1 MDLKSKNILLDRDHT
16 VAKITDVGLSR
27 GMTSSNKSFTPGTLE
42 YSAPEVLLGR
52 FCDGKADIFSY
63 GLVLWEIVTHEQPTR
78 GGVRDCRVP
87 QECPAEIDDLINR
100 CMHTDP
106 LERPTAKE
114 VCDIIITWRVRKE
127 LELREARTGQK
138 RSLSLE
144 VQAQRNSA
152 EM

>member
-1 MDLKSKNILLDRDHT
+1 
-16 VAKITDVGLSR
+16 
-27 GMTSSNKSFTPGTLE
+27 
-42 YSAPEVLLGR
+42 
-52 FCDGKADIFSY
+52 
-63 GLVLWEIVTHEQPTR
+63 
-78 GGVRDCRVP
+78 
-87 QECPAEIDDLINR
+87 
-100 CMHTDP
+100 MHTDP

-152 EM
+152 EI